1 MLASREGDWEVLLQC
16 QIDSRRGQGPEELG
30 TKRYSLAIIS

>member
-16 QIDSRRGQGPEELG
+16 QIDSRRSKGLEELG
-30 TKRYSLAIIS
+30 TRRYSLAIMS